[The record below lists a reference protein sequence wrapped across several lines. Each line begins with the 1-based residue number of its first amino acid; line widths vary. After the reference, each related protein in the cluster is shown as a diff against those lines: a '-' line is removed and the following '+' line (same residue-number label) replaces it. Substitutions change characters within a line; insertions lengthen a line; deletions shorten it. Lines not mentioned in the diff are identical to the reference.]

1 MKDFKVDIK
10 DLILVSV
17 DKKFKDYAE
26 KPLGFYLEEEF
37 IPRGKVKELAILN
50 KDRTRFILVS
60 EFEEHKI
67 RAVSNFVQINSVG
80 EYDFEYPD
88 ICTMPSPAA
97 TFTLSKEEIEF
108 GADFSVLKQKN
119 QEYAQAQFKTFMQE
133 WNKAKGDAAKR
144 KVLEESRE
152 IYLDF

>member
-26 KPLGFYLEEEF
+26 KSLGFYLDEEF

-50 KDRTRFILVS
+50 RDKTRFVLIS
-60 EFEEHKI
+60 EFEERKI
-67 RAVSNFVQINSVG
+67 RTVSKFVQINSVG
-80 EYDFEYPD
+80 EFDFGYLD
-88 ICTMPSPAA
+88 IYTMPSPAA
-97 TFTLSKEEIEF
+97 IFTLSKEEIEF

-119 QEYAQAQFKTFMQE
+119 QEFAQAQFKTFMEE
-133 WNKAKGDAAKR
+133 WNKAKGDAVKR